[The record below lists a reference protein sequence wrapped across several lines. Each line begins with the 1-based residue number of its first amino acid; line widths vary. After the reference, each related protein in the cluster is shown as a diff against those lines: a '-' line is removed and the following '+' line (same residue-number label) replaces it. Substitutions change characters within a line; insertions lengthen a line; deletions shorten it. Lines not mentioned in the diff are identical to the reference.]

1 MPRTIIIMAKIP
13 FAGLVKTRLQPFL
26 SPEQCAELAAAFLR
40 DTVKKA
46 QSVCINTILAY
57 SPAAESNLS
66 DEFSPPELISI
77 KQTGTDLGERM
88 SNAFD
93 FVFERNS
100 DSAVVLIGTDSP
112 TFPVEYIE
120 QAFGFLEADSNA
132 VLGKSADG
140 GFYLIGLRNS
150 APHIFADVKWS
161 SAEVYE
167 QITANIKTFK
177 TVPDWY
183 DVDTPDDLAR
193 LRDEFEKNLKTQ
205 KTAPETPWHEP
216 GNSTQSS
223 GRVADNAWWRKC
235 DRPTATSGIPVSPP
249 PLNPLL

>member
-1 MPRTIIIMAKIP
+1 MAKIP
-13 FAGLVKTRLQPFL
+13 FAGLVKTRLEPFL

-40 DTVKKA
+40 DTIKKA
-46 QSVCINTILAY
+46 RSFCLNTILAY
-57 SPAAESNLS
+57 SPAVESNLLN
-66 DEFSPPELISI
+66 EFLPPDLLSI
-77 KQTGTDLGERM
+77 KQTGADLGERM

-100 DSAVVLIGTDSP
+100 DSAVVMIGTDSP
-112 TFPVEYIE
+112 TFPCEFIE
-120 QAFGFLEADSNA
+120 QAFKLLENDSDA

-140 GFYLIGLRNS
+140 GFYLIGLQNS

-167 QITANIKTFK
+167 QITANIKNFK

-193 LRDEFEKNLKTQ
+193 LRDEFEKSIEAQ
-205 KTAPETPWHEP
+205 KTAPETFRWLSA
-216 GNSTQSS
+216 NQSVFDS
-223 GRVADNAWWRKC
+223 L
-235 DRPTATSGIPVSPP
+235 PPVGK
-249 PLNPLL
+249 

>member
-13 FAGLVKTRLQPFL
+13 FAGSVKTRLQPFL

-46 QSVCINTILAY
+46 QTVCINTILAY
-57 SPAAESNLS
+57 SPAVETNLLNEILPL
-66 DEFSPPELISI
+66 DLLSI
-77 KQTGTDLGERM
+77 KQTGADLGERM

-100 DSAVVLIGTDSP
+100 DSAVVMIGTDSP
-112 TFPVEYIE
+112 TFPCEYIE
-120 QAFGFLEADSNA
+120 QAFNFLESNSDA

-167 QITANIKTFK
+167 QITANISRSNIDLKTI
-177 TVPDWY
+177 PDWF
-183 DVDTPDDLAR
+183 DVDTPDDLTR
-193 LRDEFEKNLKTQ
+193 LLDEFEKSIEAQ
-205 KTAPETPWHEP
+205 KTAPETF
-216 GNSTQSS
+216 
-223 GRVADNAWWRKC
+223 RR
-235 DRPTATSGIPVSPP
+235 
-249 PLNPLL
+249 LLANQFVFDSLPSVGK

>member
-1 MPRTIIIMAKIP
+1 
-13 FAGLVKTRLQPFL
+13 
-26 SPEQCAELAAAFLR
+26 
-40 DTVKKA
+40 
-46 QSVCINTILAY
+46 
-57 SPAAESNLS
+57 
-66 DEFSPPELISI
+66 
-77 KQTGTDLGERM
+77 M

-161 SAEVYE
+161 SAEVYK

-205 KTAPETPWHEP
+205 KTAPETFRWL
-216 GNSTQSS
+216 
-223 GRVADNAWWRKC
+223 
-235 DRPTATSGIPVSPP
+235 TANQTAFDSLPSVGK
-249 PLNPLL
+249 